1 MQTAPDYIIDADCT
15 YEKLISHL
23 QVHEYKRC
31 CLYTCTGKANAN
43 VQWDEDSA
51 ESFPL
56 KPVRIAFVLV
66 VHGRASR
73 QFQRLFKAIY
83 HTSHYYYIHVD
94 QVSRREPISVM
105 SLL

>member
-1 MQTAPDYIIDADCT
+1 MCSFKCT
-15 YEKLISHL
+15 Y
-23 QVHEYKRC
+23 C
-31 CLYTCTGKANAN
+31 FGCFAGKANAN

-56 KPVRIAFVLV
+56 KPVRIAFVLA

-94 QVSRREPISVM
+94 QVSGKHQAA
-105 SLL
+105 LLSY

>member
-1 MQTAPDYIIDADCT
+1 MKIPCNIVWIKYKISTHWYDYMNIDM
-15 YEKLISHL
+15 LS
-23 QVHEYKRC
+23 
-31 CLYTCTGKANAN
+31 LYLTGKANAN

-51 ESFPL
+51 ESFPS
-56 KPVRIAFVLV
+56 KPVRIVFVLV

-94 QVSRREPISVM
+94 QVSHRGSPNM
-105 SLL
+105 MNL

>member
-1 MQTAPDYIIDADCT
+1 MKYPCNAA
-15 YEKLISHL
+15 LIQNLHPKPSFFFFFYL
-23 QVHEYKRC
+23 V
-31 CLYTCTGKANAN
+31 GKANAN

-51 ESFPL
+51 ESFPS

-94 QVSRREPISVM
+94 QVSCKSQTSACNVTSV
-105 SLL
+105 